1 MNTIEFQSR
10 VPVKAK
16 VKDLP
21 GGTLV
26 KWYAEYDY
34 DNKPEFFVVVHYKNN
49 SADIGAVSIFDGEY
63 LLPDTEVEVLT
74 KGETITITVSG
85 EEKVSR

>member
-1 MNTIEFQSR
+1 MNTIKSKSR
-10 VPVKAK
+10 VPVKSK

-26 KWYAEYDY
+26 KWYAEYD
-34 DNKPEFFVVVHYKNN
+34 NKPEFYVVVRYKNN
-49 SADIGAVSIFDGEY
+49 SADIGAVSIFDGGY

-74 KGETITITVSG
+74 KGETITVTVSG
-85 EEKVSR
+85 KKK

>member
-26 KWYAEYDY
+26 KWYNVYDDSTEVY
-34 DNKPEFFVVVHYKNN
+34 MVVLYKNN
-49 SADIGAVSIFDGEY
+49 SAGIGAVSILDGGY
-63 LLPDTEVEVLT
+63 LFPDTEVEVLT
-74 KGETITITVSG
+74 KGETITITCG
-85 EEKVSR
+85 EKSK